1 MSMEPTHRYDDIIDM
16 PHHQSKRHQHMSMKQ
31 RAAQFMPF
39 AALAGY
45 EDLLRETAKVRQRH
59 IELGEDA
66 QEALNAQLVEVLAH
80 LGERPRVDMTFFRVD
95 GEGDGGE
102 YRRIE
107 GGIVA
112 KYHAETNAL
121 EMEDGSVV
129 PVVDIVRIELSGM

>member
-16 PHHQSKRHQHMSMKQ
+16 PHHQSKRHRHMAMEQ

-66 QEALNAQLVEVLAH
+66 QETLNVQLAAVLAR
-80 LGERPRVDMTFFRVD
+80 LGERPRVDMTFFRMED
-95 GEGDGGE
+95 GNDGGE
-102 YRRIE
+102 YRNIE
-107 GGIVA
+107 GGAVA

-129 PVVDIVRIELSGM
+129 PVADIVRIELGGV